1 MPLAIT
7 NVLSAPKWKR
17 VFCALLVTRTDSPLI
32 VYVPFFLR
40 SLPPASRVALFQ
52 SSVPAIILLP
62 PVIRCVTVWVIL
74 SAFWSIA
81 DTDSLT
87 VLNSCFVL
95 PRSLEMVVVVS
106 SRLLTLVLMLSA
118 FWLMLE
124 TSSFRLFTVAVVA

>member
-1 MPLAIT
+1 
-7 NVLSAPKWKR
+7 
-17 VFCALLVTRTDSPLI
+17 
-32 VYVPFFLR
+32 
-40 SLPPASRVALFQ
+40 LFQ
-52 SSVPAIILLP
+52 SSVPTIILLP
-62 PVIRCVTVWVIL
+62 PVIRCVTVWVML

-95 PRSLEMVVVVS
+95 SRSLEMVVVVF